1 MIKIKVLMI
10 KMIEVENIMWE
21 DVNVVSEGMA
31 IMVRV
36 IMMKPRIRNSSCA
49 LLVRCDQKSE
59 SLLLSL
65 YFSIMVNWICPKFL
79 TVFLTT

>member
-1 MIKIKVLMI
+1 MRIMIKIKVLMI
-10 KMIEVENIMWE
+10 KMIEVENMMWE

-49 LLVRCDQKSE
+49 LLVRCDQKFE

-65 YFSIMVNWICPKFL
+65 YFSIMVNWIL
-79 TVFLTT
+79 ILFLTT